1 MCKYYAV
8 IFDCDGVMF
17 DSRQA
22 NINFYNNILKRLG
35 LSDMTKEE
43 EAYIHMHTVGESL
56 HYILKDT
63 PFEKMADNYSIGND
77 YFPFLKNM
85 VMEPGLKELLSA
97 LKPDFR
103 LGIATNRTTTIGE
116 VLKINGIDTFFD
128 IVVSSL
134 DVKKI
139 KPHPESL
146 YKILDFLKIDPE
158 QAKNAVFYHGKGCK
172 SCGKFG
178 DRDGR
183 KLLQQCRTA
192 GRGNI
197 VRAGQRR
204 QFVDLAVK
212 QLSGRAP
219 HPVAALIGEACQ
231 LLTAPPHPFHAGC
244 FHHDNGRHN
253 IRRRI
258 ILAEYTFHAVGAR
271 LADGEDLLAEA

>member
-56 HYILKDT
+56 HHILKDT

-77 YFPFLKNM
+77 YFPFLKDM

-158 QAKNAVFYHGKGCK
+158 QALYIGDSSVDAEMAKKAGVPFAAYKNDDLEATYHVK
-172 SCGKFG
+172 SHREIGH
-178 DRDGR
+178 
-183 KLLQQCRTA
+183 
-192 GRGNI
+192 I
-197 VRAGQRR
+197 VG
-204 QFVDLAVK
+204 VTID
-212 QLSGRAP
+212 
-219 HPVAALIGEACQ
+219 
-231 LLTAPPHPFHAGC
+231 
-244 FHHDNGRHN
+244 
-253 IRRRI
+253 
-258 ILAEYTFHAVGAR
+258 
-271 LADGEDLLAEA
+271 